1 MTTFWVI
8 VVLLAA
14 FAATTVGVIREG
26 RAVVRL
32 ADPAPTEAE
41 RIREA
46 LEHQIMQAELE
57 AWLDEVTGQ

>member
-1 MTTFWVI
+1 MD
-8 VVLLAA
+8 AA
-14 FAATTVGVIREG
+14 DAGGVDDG

-32 ADPAPTEAE
+32 ADPTPTEAE